1 MPNHWSDDGDLVIE
15 DRTLFRKVGYQAHP
29 LWRLLQGTPDQRAGA
44 RGHSPVYVQ
53 IATDHGD
60 GWED

>member
-1 MPNHWSDDGDLVIE
+1 MGNHWSDDGDLVIE
-15 DRTLFRKVGYQAHP
+15 DRTLFRQVG
-29 LWRLLQGTPDQRAGA
+29 WQGHSGRFYNIGDILDEPSGY
-44 RGHSPVYVQ
+44 SPVYEQ